1 MERAVR
7 ISEGSLRLVAPSAW
21 VREDAR
27 KHWGLS
33 LTYEHIEGP
42 PPPPHAPVHPV
53 DGRITTLCITTCQPP
68 KKMSS
73 VTLASEGLGRVAPAH
88 LGVVGD

>member
-7 ISEGSLRLVAPSAW
+7 ISNGSLRLVTPSAW

-42 PPPPHAPVHPV
+42 PPPPRAPVHPV
-53 DGRITTLCITTCQPP
+53 DERITTLCITTCQPP
-68 KKMSS
+68 KKCRASHS
-73 VTLASEGLGRVAPAH
+73 LAAA
-88 LGVVGD
+88 LGVSHPHI

>member
-7 ISEGSLRLVAPSAW
+7 ISEGSLRLVAPFAQ

-42 PPPPHAPVHPV
+42 PPPPHTPVHPV
-53 DGRITTLCITTCQPP
+53 DGRITTLCITTCQPT

-73 VTLASEGLGRVAPAH
+73 VTLFGGGLGRVAPAH

>member
-7 ISEGSLRLVAPSAW
+7 ISEESSRFVAHCAQ

-68 KKMSS
+68 ERCR
-73 VTLASEGLGRVAPAH
+73 ASHSLVDT
-88 LGVVGD
+88 LGVSHPNI

>member
-33 LTYEHIEGP
+33 LTYAHIEGP

-68 KKMSS
+68 KKCR
-73 VTLASEGLGRVAPAH
+73 ASHSLVRV
-88 LGVVGD
+88 LGVSHPHI